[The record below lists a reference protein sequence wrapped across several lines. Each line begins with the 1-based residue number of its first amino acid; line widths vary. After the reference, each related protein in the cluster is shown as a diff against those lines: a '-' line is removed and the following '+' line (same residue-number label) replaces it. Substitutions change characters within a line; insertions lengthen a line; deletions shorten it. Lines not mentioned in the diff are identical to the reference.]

1 MGDPDCK
8 QCRVV
13 GEYILGP
20 RIGSGSY
27 AVVWE
32 SRHRQSGMVVA
43 IKEID
48 KEHLNPKV
56 KDNLFKEIEI
66 LRTINHPNII
76 RLLQAIETSDR
87 IFLVLEYC
95 DGGDLAAYIHRRGR
109 VPEAVARHF
118 MRQLAA
124 GLQVLH
130 EKRLIHRDLKPQNL
144 LLSTNEATT
153 APLLKIGDF
162 GFARDLT
169 QGLADT
175 QCGSPLYM
183 APEIIQNQKY
193 DAKADLWSVGA
204 ILFQLVTGRPPFDG
218 STQFQVLITV
228 VVNSLR
234 EIIMSYGFRKVP
246 YKNFIQT
253 VWIFADA
260 FYVKTQSLEFN
271 LGCIGDP
278 PTRSWINL
286 YSLEFNLGSKSGPL
300 LVPSH
305 QLKLHCH
312 QQTGYTHPEVWI
324 PMKSPKGLAMEVE
337 RLTFN
342 EFFNHKF
349 LVEPRLT
356 VDVEQPSLLPQTK
369 PLVVQFEC
377 LRGKNLPTDS
387 TQSPQLP
394 FAHQLN
400 SSTRNP
406 SLTSSIHD
414 VNSKI
419 LHRQEHGSTSSNKGG
434 YRFMPSIA
442 HDDPIADSMESIEK
456 GYVLVN
462 AHFASMETLSS
473 SLETSLQ
480 DNPAARATIYS
491 PNKNDEDV
499 AVAMKTTELTAT
511 SVGAVESPGT
521 MNQIH
526 LHHLLKDGQFLES
539 FSVELVVLA
548 IWKKAV
554 QVCSSWLAST
564 AGSDLPETSSTN
576 ESAPVQEVAGLSLN
590 SQEEEIDFSKP
601 SSVSILVESEFI
613 AACDHAEKLSSHLQD
628 MDGNSK
634 MPDAMEII
642 FQAALAF
649 GKSGAVDEY
658 MENKGSAAA
667 LYSKAMLLLSFI
679 VGEAT
684 LLPLNPPFSLTP
696 ANKHR
701 IQRYII
707 YLESHLTR
715 FQISQLPSK

>member
-48 KEHLNPKV
+48 KEHLNPKSRIICSRRLRFSEPLIILT
-56 KDNLFKEIEI
+56 LFAFSK
-66 LRTINHPNII
+66 
-76 RLLQAIETSDR
+76 LLR

-218 STQFQVLITV
+218 STQFQLFHNIL
-228 VVNSLR
+228 SASELR
-234 EIIMSYGFRKVP
+234 FPQGALQELHPDCVDLCR
-246 YKNFIQT
+246 
-253 VWIFADA
+253 
-260 FYVKTQSLEFN
+260 
-271 LGCIGDP
+271 
-278 PTRSWINL
+278 R
-286 YSLEFNLGSKSGPL
+286 L
-300 LVPSH
+300 LRQNP
-305 QLKLHCH
+305 
-312 QQTGYTHPEVWI
+312 
-324 PMKSPKGLAMEVE
+324 VE

-456 GYVLVN
+456 DMFLVN

-511 SVGAVESPGT
+511 SVGAVESPGNYEPDPST
-521 MNQIH
+521 PSCASTILKEDQELSV
-526 LHHLLKDGQFLES
+526 LHSSRRLHLLHKYAHAISKLAQEKLS
-539 FSVELVVLA
+539 WLVLA
-548 IWKKAV
+548 IWKKLYKFAALG
-554 QVCSSWLAST
+554 WPLP

-634 MPDAMEII
+634 MPDAMEIII

>member
-218 STQFQVLITV
+218 STQFQLFHNIL
-228 VVNSLR
+228 SASELR
-234 EIIMSYGFRKVP
+234 FPQGALQELHPDCVDLCR
-246 YKNFIQT
+246 
-253 VWIFADA
+253 
-260 FYVKTQSLEFN
+260 
-271 LGCIGDP
+271 
-278 PTRSWINL
+278 R
-286 YSLEFNLGSKSGPL
+286 L
-300 LVPSH
+300 LRQNP
-305 QLKLHCH
+305 
-312 QQTGYTHPEVWI
+312 
-324 PMKSPKGLAMEVE
+324 VE

-511 SVGAVESPGT
+511 SVGAVESPGNYEPDPST
-521 MNQIH
+521 PSCASTILKEDQELSVLHSSRRLH
-526 LHHLLKDGQFLES
+526 LLHKYAHAISKLAQEKLKDGQFLES